1 VKENE
6 PVFVK
11 TNKQKRSISLK
22 KRKIYSKISLVSLLA
37 AVMLLVLSRAPAQQK
52 EPEVPYVSTPDE
64 VVAEMLRIANVG
76 KDDVVYDLGCGD
88 GRIVITAAKMYGC
101 RGVGIDINPERIRES
116 RENAIK
122 AGVSDKVQFIQMD
135 LFEADITEASV
146 VTIYLLSGVN
156 LRLRPKLFRE
166 LSPGSRVVSHEFS
179 MGKWEPDATAYV
191 KAENYRDPYLF
202 NYWDQQI
209 ADYWR
214 THKVYLWVVPGNVNG
229 TWKLTIPDIAGK
241 SEFTLRFDHEFQRV
255 RGQVLDSASSVSVF
269 VKDVEIR
276 GNMLHFTLEGKLKDS
291 TEIMRFEGILQGNT
305 MKGTMEIEGS
315 PRKGKIKWTARRDL
329 STLRPIVN

>member
-1 VKENE
+1 M
-6 PVFVK
+6 
-11 TNKQKRSISLK
+11 KRRYSTISL
-22 KRKIYSKISLVSLLA
+22 IGLLA
-37 AVMLLVLSRAPAQQK
+37 AMTLIFLSRAPAQQK

-76 KDDVVYDLGCGD
+76 RDDVLYDLGCGD

-122 AGVSDKVQFIQMD
+122 AGVSDRVQFIQMD
-135 LFEADITEASV
+135 LFEAEIREASV
-146 VTIYLLSGVN
+146 VTLYLLSGVN

-179 MGKWEPDATAYV
+179 MGKWESDATSSV

-202 NYWDQQI
+202 NYWDEQI

-214 THKVYLWVVPGNVNG
+214 THTVYLWIIPGNVKG

-241 SEFTLRFDHEFQRV
+241 NEFTLRFDQEFQRV
-255 RGQVLDSASSVSVF
+255 RVQALESASAIPVF
-269 VKDVEIR
+269 IKDVKIR
-276 GNMLHFTLEGKLKDS
+276 GNVLLFTLERKLKGS
-291 TEIMRFEGILQGNT
+291 TESLHFEGIIQGNT
-305 MKGTMEIEGS
+305 MRGTMEIEGGQG
-315 PRKGKIKWTARRDL
+315 KGKIKWTARRDL
-329 STLRPIVN
+329 STLRPIINSRK

>member
-1 VKENE
+1 LEM
-6 PVFVK
+6 
-11 TNKQKRSISLK
+11 KR
-22 KRKIYSKISLVSLLA
+22 RYSKISLLGLIA
-37 AVMLLVLSRAPAQQK
+37 AAMLIFLSRAPAQQK

-101 RGVGIDINPERIRES
+101 RGVGIDINPERIKES

-135 LFEADITEASV
+135 LFEAKIREASV
-146 VTIYLLSGVN
+146 VTLYLLSGVN
-156 LRLRPKLFRE
+156 LRLRPRLFRE
-166 LSPGSRVVSHEFS
+166 LSPGSRVVSHEFG
-179 MGKWEPDATAYV
+179 MGKWEPDATTSV

-214 THKVYLWVVPGNVNG
+214 THKVYLWIIPGNVNG
-229 TWKLTIPDIAGK
+229 TWQLTIPDIAGK
-241 SEFTLRFDHEFQRV
+241 SEFTLRFDQEFQRV
-255 RGQVLDSASSVSVF
+255 RGQVLDSASSIAVF
-269 VKDVEIR
+269 VKNVEIR
-276 GNMLHFTLEGKLKDS
+276 GNMLHFALEGRLQGS
-291 TEIMRFEGILQGNT
+291 TESMRFEGIVQGNT
-305 MKGTMEIEGS
+305 MRGTIEIESS
-315 PRKGKIKWTARRDL
+315 PRKGKIKWTAKRDL
-329 STLRPIVN
+329 ATLRPITN

>member
-1 VKENE
+1 ME
-6 PVFVK
+6 
-11 TNKQKRSISLK
+11 R
-22 KRKIYSKISLVSLLA
+22 RYSKISLIGLLA
-37 AVMLLVLSRAPAQQK
+37 VMTLIFLSRAPAQQK

-76 KDDVVYDLGCGD
+76 RDDVLYDLGCGD

-116 RENAIK
+116 RKNAIK
-122 AGVSDKVQFIQMD
+122 AGVSDKVKFIQMD
-135 LFEADITEASV
+135 LFEAEIREASV
-146 VTIYLLSGVN
+146 VTLYLLSGVN

-166 LSPGSRVVSHEFS
+166 LSPGSRVVSHEFG
-179 MGKWEPDATAYV
+179 MGKWEPEATSSV

-202 NYWDQQI
+202 NYWDEQI

-214 THKVYLWVVPGNVNG
+214 THKVYLWIIPGNVKG

-241 SEFTLRFDHEFQRV
+241 KKFTLRFDQEFQRV
-255 RGQVLDSASSVSVF
+255 RGQALERASAIPVF
-269 VKDVEIR
+269 IRDVEIR

-291 TEIMRFEGILQGNT
+291 TESMHFEGIVQGNA
-305 MKGTMEIEGS
+305 MRGTMEIESS
-315 PRKGKIKWTARRDL
+315 PRKGKIRWTAKRDL
-329 STLRPIVN
+329 STISPIIN